1 MILIYFSASNIG
13 DIFKLYG
20 IMTVEKYSQVLN
32 HCTMPCEKYLIANR
46 FFFFR
51 RIYDNDP
58 KHIVS
63 IVKVYLNRK
72 TQHGTLSVVVWPPQ
86 SRDLNVIEAMWDH
99 FDRVK
104 AADKE
109 EL

>member
-32 HCTMPCEKYLIANR
+32 HCTMPCEKYLIAN
-46 FFFFR
+46 
-51 RIYDNDP
+51 NDP

>member
-46 FFFFR
+46 SFFLEGSMTM
-51 RIYDNDP
+51 IPN
-58 KHIVS
+58 
-63 IVKVYLNRK
+63 
-72 TQHGTLSVVVWPPQ
+72 TLSV
-86 SRDLNVIEAMWDH
+86 
-99 FDRVK
+99 
-104 AADKE
+104 
-109 EL
+109 

>member
-46 FFFFR
+46 FFFF
-51 RIYDNDP
+51 
-58 KHIVS
+58 
-63 IVKVYLNRK
+63 
-72 TQHGTLSVVVWPPQ
+72 
-86 SRDLNVIEAMWDH
+86 
-99 FDRVK
+99 
-104 AADKE
+104 
-109 EL
+109 